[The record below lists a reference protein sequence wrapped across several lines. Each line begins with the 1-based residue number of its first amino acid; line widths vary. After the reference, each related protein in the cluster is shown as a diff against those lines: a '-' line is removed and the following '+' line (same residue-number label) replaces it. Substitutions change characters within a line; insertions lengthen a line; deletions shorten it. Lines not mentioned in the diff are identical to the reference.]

1 LRELKTKNNKY
12 KMKKIDEIF
21 YRYAILPK
29 GRMTEESVKDAMRKF
44 AKSEVDKQL
53 RLNGVGRSK
62 TTYEKK
68 N

>member
-1 LRELKTKNNKY
+1 
-12 KMKKIDEIF
+12 MKKIDEIF